1 MSSNRYNLSK
11 KVKDKWYP
19 IIKDFLDTLDN
30 WKPEYEDDDT
40 KKTKLDLSDTEL
52 NPYTLRDLLIDE
64 FGYEED
70 EDKFDT
76 NGWEMDFWIY
86 LNKPGHAS
94 LSITG
99 TGITFELN
107 LNYCEDDD

>member
-30 WKPEYEDDDT
+30 WKPEYEDDDI

-64 FGYEED
+64 LSTLPTGL
-70 EDKFDT
+70 
-76 NGWEMDFWIY
+76 I
-86 LNKPGHAS
+86 LNINKR
-94 LSITG
+94 L
-99 TGITFELN
+99 
-107 LNYCEDDD
+107 